1 MKALELLDLISES
14 YAVSAYDKM
23 FDNVDEILNAAT
35 KIKKRLN
42 SGVEKGIDTVAVSRK
57 LDDALKEIY
66 NAWEELE

>member
-1 MKALELLDLISES
+1 MKAIELVELLTES

-23 FDNVDEILNAAT
+23 FDNVEEIISAAS
-35 KIKKRLN
+35 KIKEKIS
-42 SGVEKGIDTVAVSRK
+42 SGVEQGTNTIVIARK

>member
-23 FDNVDEILNAAT
+23 FENVDEILSAAT
-35 KIKKRLN
+35 KIKKRLS